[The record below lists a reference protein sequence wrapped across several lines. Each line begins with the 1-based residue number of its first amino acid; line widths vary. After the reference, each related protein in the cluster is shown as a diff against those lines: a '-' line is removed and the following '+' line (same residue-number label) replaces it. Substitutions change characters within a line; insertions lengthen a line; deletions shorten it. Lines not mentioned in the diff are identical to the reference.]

1 MDKLVN
7 SQEERIKEYL
17 EEQIK
22 VDSALREKYN
32 ANAIDKCIN
41 YIVEQAKIAL
51 NNKNGF
57 IDDPTVFHWA
67 REFFVDGIAERQEA
81 KELMNKV
88 KSPSFKKKLA
98 LLNQLEF
105 DFD

>member
-22 VDSALREKYN
+22 VDSALQEKYN

-57 IDDPTVFHWA
+57 IDDPTVYHWA
-67 REFFVDGIAERQEA
+67 REYFLEVHEAQEA